1 MTSASVQSSVDTR
14 PRPLFTNAKY
24 RRFVFRRMLDAAVW
38 LIFGLTTVLATSAAV
53 LAQIHPAAFAGPK
66 FSVKRP
72 AIIAVGQAD
81 PIPLVEIAT
90 TSSFTNPDAVF
101 RRTSANAAWGL
112 LGVAL
117 SILAVLNLAIFS
129 HLRRTYAP
137 KRRSEG
143 RKQGYP
149 PCATRG
155 AIELPQSRL

>member
-1 MTSASVQSSVDTR
+1 
-14 PRPLFTNAKY
+14 
-24 RRFVFRRMLDAAVW
+24 MLDAVVW
-38 LIFGLTTVLATSAAV
+38 LVFGLTTLLATSAPV
-53 LAQIHPAAFAGPK
+53 LAQINPVAFAGLQL
-66 FSVKRP
+66 SVTP
-72 AIIAVGQAD
+72 ATVIAVGQAEPA
-81 PIPLVEIAT
+81 PIVEIAT

-143 RKQGYP
+143 RKEGYP

>member
-38 LIFGLTTVLATSAAV
+38 LIFGLTTVLATSAPV

-72 AIIAVGQAD
+72 AIIAVGQAY

-101 RRTSANAAWGL
+101 RRTSASAAWGL

-117 SILAVLNLAIFS
+117 YILAVLNLAIFS

-137 KRRSEG
+137 KRCPEG

-149 PCATRG
+149 PRAAPG
-155 AIELPQSRL
+155 AIEMPQSRL